1 MEYNPPDSITVARS
15 ARTGQTPPLERAGTV
30 LYRRLFL
37 CERLSK
43 ALLTRLAVRRA
54 MLLVGTNNGVYRLA
68 TVDSLDEA
76 RATKRLDSGRVMR
89 LRTFDA
95 VPGAFAATKTG
106 LYHSPD
112 GREWTDLGVPTEKVY
127 AVGADT
133 TGERLYAGTRP
144 AAVYV
149 AELAGGT
156 IDAGALSWRELDG
169 FQDLPSRS
177 EWRLPRH
184 DDLAQVRDV
193 HVLGP
198 NRVVAGVEV
207 GGVHLS
213 DDGGETWAQRR
224 DGVDDDIHELHPV
237 SATEWLAATGH
248 GLYHTTDAGETWLR
262 LDDGIDQRYFRSVV
276 AASGTVYAGGALAN
290 SSTWD
295 DDDADPELF
304 RWEGRALEPVSLP
317 TTDETVTGL
326 TSTDGRVVAG
336 THRGTLLVR
345 RSDGWVEAGQ
355 FPVPGTLTGRY
366 TPLTAL

>member
-1 MEYNPPDSITVARS
+1 MI
-15 ARTGQTPPLERAGTV
+15 LAG
-30 LYRRLFL
+30 
-37 CERLSK
+37 SDD
-43 ALLTRLAVRRA
+43 
-54 MLLVGTNNGVYRLA
+54 GVYRLA
-68 TVDSLDEA
+68 GIDTPDGA
-76 RATKRLDSGRVMR
+76 REVLDSGRVMR

-95 VPGAFAATKTG
+95 LAGVFAATGTG

-112 GREWTDLGVPTEKVY
+112 GTDWTSLDVPTERVY

-149 AELAGGT
+149 AELAGGA
-156 IDAGALSWRELDG
+156 IDANSLSWRELDG

-184 DDLAQVRDV
+184 DDLAQVKDV
-193 HVLGP
+193 HVLGA
-198 NRVVAGVEV
+198 NQVVAGVEV
-207 GGVHLS
+207 GGVHRS
-213 DDGGETWAQRR
+213 NNGGETWEQRQ

-262 LDDGIDQRYFRSVV
+262 LDDDVDQRYFRSVF
-276 AASGTVYAGGALAN
+276 AANGTVYAGGALAN

-295 DDDADPELF
+295 DNDADPALF
-304 RWEGRALEPVSLP
+304 RWQGRTLEPVSLP

-326 TSTDGRVVAG
+326 TSVDGTIVAG
-336 THRGTLLVR
+336 THRGTLLTR
-345 RSDGWVEAGQ
+345 RSDEWVETGQ
-355 FPVPGTLTGRY
+355 FPVPGALTGRY

>member
-1 MEYNPPDSITVARS
+1 
-15 ARTGQTPPLERAGTV
+15 
-30 LYRRLFL
+30 
-37 CERLSK
+37 
-43 ALLTRLAVRRA
+43 
-54 MLLVGTNNGVYRLA
+54 MLLAGSDDGVYRFADLNSTA
-68 TVDSLDEA
+68 EKV
-76 RATKRLDSGRVMR
+76 LDSGRVLR
-89 LRTFDA
+89 ARTFDA
-95 VPGAFAATKTG
+95 LSGAFAATKTG

-112 GREWTDLGVPTEKVY
+112 GTDWTALDVPTETVY

-133 TGERLYAGTRP
+133 TGEQLYAGTRP

-184 DDLAQVRDV
+184 DDLAQVKDV
-193 HVLGP
+193 HVP
-198 NRVVAGVEV
+198 TADRVVAGVEV

-213 DDGGETWAQRR
+213 DDGGETWAERR
-224 DGVDDDIHELHPV
+224 DGVDDDIHELHAV
-237 SATEWLAATGH
+237 SATEWAAATGH

-262 LDDGIDQRYFRSVV
+262 LDDDVDQRYFRSVF
-276 AASGTVYAGGALAN
+276 ATNGTVYAGSALAN

-326 TSTDGRVVAG
+326 TSADGTVVAG
-336 THRGTLLVR
+336 THRGTVLAR
-345 RSDGWVEAGQ
+345 RSGGWVETGQ
-355 FPVPGTLTGRY
+355 FPVPGDLTGRY
-366 TPLTAL
+366 TPLAAL

>member
-1 MEYNPPDSITVARS
+1 
-15 ARTGQTPPLERAGTV
+15 
-30 LYRRLFL
+30 
-37 CERLSK
+37 
-43 ALLTRLAVRRA
+43 
-54 MLLVGTNNGVYRLA
+54 MLLAGSDDGVYRFADLNSTA
-68 TVDSLDEA
+68 EKV
-76 RATKRLDSGRVMR
+76 LDSGRVLR
-89 LRTFDA
+89 ARTFDA
-95 VPGAFAATKTG
+95 LSGAFAATKTG

-112 GREWTDLGVPTEKVY
+112 GTDWTALDVPTETVY

-133 TGERLYAGTRP
+133 TGEQLYAGTRP

-184 DDLAQVRDV
+184 DDLAQVKDV
-193 HVLGP
+193 HVP
-198 NRVVAGVEV
+198 TADRVVAGVEV

-213 DDGGETWAQRR
+213 DDGGETWAERR
-224 DGVDDDIHELHPV
+224 DGVDDDIHELHAV
-237 SATEWLAATGH
+237 SATEWVAATGH

-262 LDDGIDQRYFRSVV
+262 LDDDVDQRYFRSVF
-276 AASGTVYAGGALAN
+276 ATNGTVYAGSALAN

-326 TSTDGRVVAG
+326 TSADGTVVAG
-336 THRGTLLVR
+336 THRGTVLAR
-345 RSDGWVEAGQ
+345 RSGGWVETGQ
-355 FPVPGTLTGRY
+355 FPVPGDLTGRY
-366 TPLTAL
+366 TPLAAL